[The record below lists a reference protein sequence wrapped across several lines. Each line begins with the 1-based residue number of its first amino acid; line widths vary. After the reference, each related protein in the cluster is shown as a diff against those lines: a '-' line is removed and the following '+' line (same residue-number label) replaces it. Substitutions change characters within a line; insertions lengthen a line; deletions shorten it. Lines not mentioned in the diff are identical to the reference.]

1 MMNTAI
7 NGEGRHAFAI
17 ERLIKLRDEHKRAI
31 KREEEYAE
39 ETQKQADSIRESISR
54 LKQEIAKI
62 EDAINALTD
71 A

>member
-1 MMNTAI
+1 MNTVI
-7 NGEGRHAFAI
+7 NKEMRHAFAI
-17 ERLIKLRDEHKRAI
+17 EQLLKTRDEYKRTLEH
-31 KREEEYAE
+31 EEGYAAHA
-39 ETQKQADSIRESISR
+39 QKEADEFRQSISR